1 MVVFNWAQI
10 QRLAPG
16 TKVVV
21 AKPGVKIATQYFLA
35 ATSDEVKTLGVSD
48 MAVQFAK
55 QLRAAAATH
64 PEYFVHPAPAGT
76 RIALDDHVSLKDAAV
91 FVGERRVADLQDL
104 IVTISRDEIDTG
116 SATVSTMP
124 IRNQLSVSAKILIG
138 FGIAVVAAM
147 VFAAIAVSNT
157 N

>member
-1 MVVFNWAQI
+1 M
-10 QRLAPG
+10 
-16 TKVVV
+16 
-21 AKPGVKIATQYFLA
+21 
-35 ATSDEVKTLGVSD
+35 
-48 MAVQFAK
+48 
-55 QLRAAAATH
+55 
-64 PEYFVHPAPAGT
+64 
-76 RIALDDHVSLKDAAV
+76 SLKDAAV